1 MKNLLIFGVILMLI
15 GGIASLL
22 LAITHAQ
29 AQQITQQPAFTQPQP
44 QQPQMQQQIPQQP
57 PYSNQ
62 FPQPTQN
69 PFPPQ
74 QTYQQ
79 PQYPQQLQQQ
89 FTNQQQPTYQS
100 NQTSQPLYN
109 PGKVI
114 ACQNKVLSD
123 AITSIHTL
131 PASPA
136 FIQNAT
142 TALDNCIMPT
152 K

>member
-1 MKNLLIFGVILMLI
+1 MILSTFI
-15 GGIASLL
+15 GTISLAAPGQVEQL
-22 LAITHAQ
+22 VFTKHTSLAHVQ
-29 AQQITQQPAFTQPQP
+29 HMQQQL
-44 QQPQMQQQIPQQP
+44 QQPQYP
-57 PYSNQ
+57 NQ

-69 PFPPQ
+69 SFPPQ

-142 TALDNCIMPT
+142 TVLDNCIMPT